1 MSIMTPTIGQYVK
14 YEETEAQYSRD
25 NAMIASGQALVTGQ
39 VVGRITASGKIA
51 AFNAGASDG
60 TQNAIGI
67 MAMDVN
73 ASAGDA
79 PGVIIARHA
88 VIVDADN
95 LIWAGN
101 PTAAQKAAAIE
112 QLKALGIVARK
123 TV

>member
-1 MSIMTPTIGQYVK
+1 MATMNPTIGQFVK
-14 YEETEAQYSRD
+14 YEEAEAQYSRE
-25 NAMIASGQALVTGQ
+25 NVTVASGQTLVTGQ

-51 AFNAGASDG
+51 AFNAGASYG

-79 PGVIIARHA
+79 PGVIVARHA

-95 LIWAGN
+95 LIWAGS
-101 PTAAQKAAAIE
+101 PTAPQKAAAIA

>member
-1 MSIMTPTIGQYVK
+1 MSTMTPTIGQYVK

-25 NAMIASGQALVTGQ
+25 NVMVASGQVLVTGQ
-39 VVGRITASGKIA
+39 VVGRVTASGKIA
-51 AFNAGASDG
+51 AYNPDATDG
-60 TQNAIGI
+60 TQNAVGI

-95 LIWAGN
+95 LVWAGS
-101 PTAAQKAAAIE
+101 PTTLQKAAAIE
-112 QLKALGIVARK
+112 QLKALGVVARK

>member
-1 MSIMTPTIGQYVK
+1 MSTMTPTIGQYVK

-25 NAMIASGQALVTGQ
+25 NVMVASGQVLVTGQ
-39 VVGRITASGKIA
+39 VVGRVTASGKIA
-51 AFNAGASDG
+51 AYNPVATDG
-60 TQNAIGI
+60 TQNAVGI

-95 LIWAGN
+95 LVWAGS
-101 PTAAQKAAAIE
+101 PTTPQKAAAIE
-112 QLKALGIVARK
+112 QLKALGVVARK

>member
-1 MSIMTPTIGQYVK
+1 MATMNPTIGQFVK
-14 YEETEAQYSRD
+14 YEEAEAQYSRE
-25 NAMIASGQALVTGQ
+25 NVTVASGQTLVTGQ
-39 VVGRITASGKIA
+39 VVGRITASGKVG
-51 AFNAGASDG
+51 AFDPNASDG
-60 TQNAIGI
+60 RQNAIGI
-67 MAMDVN
+67 AAMDVN
-73 ASAGDA
+73 ASTGDA

-101 PTAAQKAAAIE
+101 PTAAQKAAAIQ

>member
-1 MSIMTPTIGQYVK
+1 MTTMNPTIGQFVK
-14 YEETEAQYSRD
+14 YEEAEAQYSRE
-25 NAMIASGQALVTGQ
+25 NVIVASGQTLVTGQ

-51 AFNAGASDG
+51 AFNAGATDG

-95 LIWAGN
+95 LIWAGS
-101 PTAAQKAAAIE
+101 PTAPQKAAAIA
-112 QLKALGIVARK
+112 QLKNLGIVARK
-123 TV
+123 TI